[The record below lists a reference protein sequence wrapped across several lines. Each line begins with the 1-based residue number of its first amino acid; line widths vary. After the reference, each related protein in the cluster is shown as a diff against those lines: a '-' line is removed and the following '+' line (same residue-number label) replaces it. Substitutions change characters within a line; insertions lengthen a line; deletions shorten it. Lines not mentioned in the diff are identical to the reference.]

1 MNNCMPGLVLVMQ
14 EDIPVKKLSLCVV
27 VAGLLLMLGGCMST
41 LTGDS
46 YSRDEARRPQTV
58 QFGMVEY
65 VRPVV
70 IEGTKTGIGAGR
82 VRVVG
87 GIGGSTV
94 GGGRGQ
100 AVATV
105 LGAVA
110 GGVAGG
116 MAEEAATKKQGVEI
130 TVRLDSGQIVAIVQQ
145 ASATTFNVGDRV
157 RVLTLNG
164 ETRVAQ

>member
-1 MNNCMPGLVLVMQ
+1 MQ

-46 YSRDEARRPQTV
+46 YSRDDARRPQTV

-70 IEGTKTGIGAGR
+70 IEGTKTGIGAGTGA
-82 VRVVG
+82 VVG
-87 GIGGSTV
+87 GIGGSSV
-94 GGGRGQ
+94 GGGKGA

-116 MAEEAATKKQGVEI
+116 MVEEGATRKQGVEI
-130 TVRLDSGQIVAIVQQ
+130 TVRLDSGQIIAIVQQ

>member
-1 MNNCMPGLVLVMQ
+1 MPEEFRMKQLALSILVTT
-14 EDIPVKKLSLCVV
+14 
-27 VAGLLLMLGGCMST
+27 LLFMLGGCMST

-70 IEGTKTGIGAGR
+70 IEGTKTGIGAATGA
-82 VRVVG
+82 VVG
-87 GIGGSTV
+87 GIGGSTI
-94 GGGRGQ
+94 GGGKGA
-100 AVATV
+100 AVTTV

-116 MAEEAATKKQGVEI
+116 MAEQGATKKQGVEI

-145 ASATTFNVGDRV
+145 ATPTATFNVGDRV

>member
-1 MNNCMPGLVLVMQ
+1 
-14 EDIPVKKLSLCVV
+14 LCVV
-27 VAGLLLMLGGCMST
+27 FAGLLVMLGGCMST

-46 YSRDEARRPQTV
+46 YSRDEARRQQTV

-70 IEGTKTGIGAGR
+70 IEGTKTGIGAGTGA
-82 VRVVG
+82 VVG

>member
-1 MNNCMPGLVLVMQ
+1 M
-14 EDIPVKKLSLCVV
+14 KKLSLCVV
-27 VAGLLLMLGGCMST
+27 FAGLLVMLGGCMST

-70 IEGTKTGIGAGR
+70 IEGTKTGIGAGTGA
-82 VRVVG
+82 VVG

>member
-1 MNNCMPGLVLVMQ
+1 MCMHGQILVMQ

-46 YSRDEARRPQTV
+46 YSRDDARRPQTV

-70 IEGTKTGIGAGR
+70 IEGTKTGIGAGTGA
-82 VRVVG
+82 VVG

-94 GGGRGQ
+94 GGGKGA

-116 MAEEAATKKQGVEI
+116 MVEEGATRKQGVEI
-130 TVRLDSGQIVAIVQQ
+130 TVRLDSGQIIAIVQQ

>member
-1 MNNCMPGLVLVMQ
+1 MREEIQMNQ
-14 EDIPVKKLSLCVV
+14 LSLSIL
-27 VAGLLLMLGGCMST
+27 VAGLLLLLGGCMST
-41 LTGDS
+41 LTGES
-46 YSRDEARRPQTV
+46 YSREDARRPQTV

-65 VRPVV
+65 VRPVAL
-70 IEGTKTGIGAGR
+70 EGTKTGIGAATGAA
-82 VRVVG
+82 VG

-94 GGGRGQ
+94 GGGKGA

-116 MAEEAATKKQGVEI
+116 MVEESATKKQGVEI
-130 TVRLDSGQIVAIVQQ
+130 TVRLDSGQIIAIVQQ
-145 ASATTFNVGDRV
+145 ASPTTTFNVGDRV

>member
-1 MNNCMPGLVLVMQ
+1 MQ
-14 EDIPVKKLSLCVV
+14 EDIPVKKLSLYAV

-70 IEGTKTGIGAGR
+70 IEGTKTGIGAGTGA
-82 VRVVG
+82 VVG

-94 GGGRGQ
+94 GGGRGA

-116 MAEEAATKKQGVEI
+116 MVEEGATKKQGVEI

>member
-1 MNNCMPGLVLVMQ
+1 MREEIRMKKQSLSVLV
-14 EDIPVKKLSLCVV
+14 V
-27 VAGLLLMLGGCMST
+27 GLLFMLGGCMST

-46 YSRDEARRPQTV
+46 YSRDDARRPQTV

-70 IEGTKTGIGAGR
+70 LEGTKTGIGAATGA
-82 VRVVG
+82 VVG
-87 GIGGSTV
+87 GLGGSTV
-94 GGGRGQ
+94 GGGKG
-100 AVATV
+100 AVAAAV

-110 GGVAGG
+110 GGVVGG
-116 MAEEAATKKQGVEI
+116 MAEEGATKKQGVEV

-145 ASATTFNVGDRV
+145 ATPTATFNVGDRV

>member
-1 MNNCMPGLVLVMQ
+1 MNKQSLSVLVVGLVL
-14 EDIPVKKLSLCVV
+14 
-27 VAGLLLMLGGCMST
+27 LLAGCMST
-41 LTGDS
+41 LTGES
-46 YSRDEARRPQTV
+46 YSRDDARRPQTV

-70 IEGTKTGIGAGR
+70 IEGTKTGIGAATGA
-82 VRVVG
+82 VVG

-94 GGGRGQ
+94 GGGKGST
-100 AVATV
+100 AAAV

-110 GGVAGG
+110 GGVVGG
-116 MAEEAATKKQGVEI
+116 MAEEGATKKQGVEI

-145 ASATTFNVGDRV
+145 ATPTATFNVGDRV

>member
-1 MNNCMPGLVLVMQ
+1 MKQLT
-14 EDIPVKKLSLCVV
+14 LSILI
-27 VAGLLLMLGGCMST
+27 AGLLLMLGGCMST

-46 YSRDEARRPQTV
+46 YSRDDARRPQTV

-70 IEGTKTGIGAGR
+70 IEGTKTGIGAATGAA
-82 VRVVG
+82 VG
-87 GIGGSTV
+87 GIGGSTI
-94 GGGRGQ
+94 GGGKGA

-116 MAEEAATKKQGVEI
+116 MAEQGATKKQGVEI

-145 ASATTFNVGDRV
+145 ATPTATFNVGDRV

>member
-1 MNNCMPGLVLVMQ
+1 MKQLT
-14 EDIPVKKLSLCVV
+14 LSILI
-27 VAGLLLMLGGCMST
+27 AGLLLMLGGCMST

-46 YSRDEARRPQTV
+46 YSRDDARRPQTV

-70 IEGTKTGIGAGR
+70 IEGTKTGIGAVTGAA
-82 VRVVG
+82 VG
-87 GIGGSTV
+87 GIGGSTI
-94 GGGRGQ
+94 GGGKGA

-116 MAEEAATKKQGVEI
+116 MAEQGATKKQGVEI

-145 ASATTFNVGDRV
+145 ATPTATFNVGDRV

>member
-1 MNNCMPGLVLVMQ
+1 MPGLVLVMQ

-70 IEGTKTGIGAGR
+70 IEGTKTGVGAGAGA
-82 VRVVG
+82 VVG

-94 GGGRGQ
+94 GSGRGA

-116 MAEEAATKKQGVEI
+116 MAEESATKKQGVEI

-145 ASATTFNVGDRV
+145 ASTTTFNVGDRV

>member
-1 MNNCMPGLVLVMQ
+1 MKQ
-14 EDIPVKKLSLCVV
+14 LSLSIMI
-27 VAGLLLMLGGCMST
+27 AGLLLMLGGCMST

-46 YSRDEARRPQTV
+46 YSRDDARRPQTV

-70 IEGTKTGIGAGR
+70 IEGTKTGIGAATGAA
-82 VRVVG
+82 VG
-87 GIGGSTV
+87 GIGGSTI
-94 GGGRGQ
+94 GGGKGA

-116 MAEEAATKKQGVEI
+116 MAEESATKKQGVEI
-130 TVRLDSGQIVAIVQQ
+130 TVRLDSGQILAIVQQ
-145 ASATTFNVGDRV
+145 ATPTATFNVGDRV

>member
-1 MNNCMPGLVLVMQ
+1 MR
-14 EDIPVKKLSLCVV
+14 EEIPMKTLSLSILVT
-27 VAGLLLMLGGCMST
+27 GLLFLLGGCMST

-46 YSRDEARRPQTV
+46 YSREDARRPQTV

-70 IEGTKTGIGAGR
+70 IEGTKTGIGAATGAA
-82 VRVVG
+82 VG
-87 GIGGSTV
+87 GIGGSSV
-94 GGGRGQ
+94 GGGKGA

-116 MAEEAATKKQGVEI
+116 MAEESATKKQGVEI

-145 ASATTFNVGDRV
+145 ASPAATFNVGDRV

>member
-1 MNNCMPGLVLVMQ
+1 MQ
-14 EDIPVKKLSLCVV
+14 EDIPVKKLSLSVV
-27 VAGLLLMLGGCMST
+27 ITALLIMLGGCMST

-70 IEGTKTGIGAGR
+70 IEGTKTGIGAGTGA
-82 VRVVG
+82 VVG

-94 GGGRGQ
+94 GGGKGA

-116 MAEEAATKKQGVEI
+116 MAEEAATKKQGVEV

-145 ASATTFNVGDRV
+145 VNPATTFHVGDRV

>member
-1 MNNCMPGLVLVMQ
+1 
-14 EDIPVKKLSLCVV
+14 VKKLSLCVV
-27 VAGLLLMLGGCMST
+27 FAGLLVMLGGCMST

-70 IEGTKTGIGAGR
+70 IEGTKTGVGAGTGA
-82 VRVVG
+82 VVG

>member
-1 MNNCMPGLVLVMQ
+1 MQ

-46 YSRDEARRPQTV
+46 YSRDDARRPQTV

-70 IEGTKTGIGAGR
+70 IEGTKTGIGAGTGA
-82 VRVVG
+82 VVG

-94 GGGRGQ
+94 GGGKGA

-116 MAEEAATKKQGVEI
+116 MVEEGATKKQGVEI
-130 TVRLDSGQIVAIVQQ
+130 TVRLDSGQIIAIVQQ

>member
-1 MNNCMPGLVLVMQ
+1 MQ

-27 VAGLLLMLGGCMST
+27 FAGLLVMLGGCMST

-70 IEGTKTGIGAGR
+70 IEGTKTGVGAGTGA
-82 VRVVG
+82 VVG

>member
-1 MNNCMPGLVLVMQ
+1 MQ

-27 VAGLLLMLGGCMST
+27 ITGLLLMLGGCMST

-70 IEGTKTGIGAGR
+70 IEGTKTGIGAGTGA
-82 VRVVG
+82 VVG

-94 GGGRGQ
+94 GSGRGA

-116 MAEEAATKKQGVEI
+116 MAEEGATKKQGVEI

>member
-1 MNNCMPGLVLVMQ
+1 M
-14 EDIPVKKLSLCVV
+14 KKLPLTILL
-27 VAGLLLMLGGCMST
+27 AGLLFMLGGCMST

-46 YSRDEARRPQTV
+46 YSRDDARRPQTV

-70 IEGTKTGIGAGR
+70 IEGTKTGIGAATGAA
-82 VRVVG
+82 VG
-87 GIGGSTV
+87 GIGGSTI
-94 GGGRGQ
+94 GGGKGS
-100 AVATV
+100 AVAAV

-116 MAEEAATKKQGVEI
+116 MAEEGATKKQGVEI

-145 ASATTFNVGDRV
+145 VNPAATFNVGDRV

>member
-1 MNNCMPGLVLVMQ
+1 MQ
-14 EDIPVKKLSLCVV
+14 EDIPVKKLSLYVV

-70 IEGTKTGIGAGR
+70 IEGTKTGIGAGTGA
-82 VRVVG
+82 VVG

-94 GGGRGQ
+94 GGGRGA

-116 MAEEAATKKQGVEI
+116 MVEEGATKKQGVEI

>member
-1 MNNCMPGLVLVMQ
+1 MQEEIPMKKQSLSILVVGLVL
-14 EDIPVKKLSLCVV
+14 
-27 VAGLLLMLGGCMST
+27 LLAGCMST
-41 LTGDS
+41 LTGES
-46 YSRDEARRPQTV
+46 YSRDDARRPQTV

-70 IEGTKTGIGAGR
+70 LEGTKTGIGAATGA
-82 VRVVG
+82 VVG
-87 GIGGSTV
+87 GIGGSTI
-94 GGGRGQ
+94 GGGKGS
-100 AVATV
+100 AAAAV

-110 GGVAGG
+110 GGVVGG
-116 MAEEAATKKQGVEI
+116 MAEEGATKKQGVEI

-145 ASATTFNVGDRV
+145 ASPTATFNVGDRV

>member
-1 MNNCMPGLVLVMQ
+1 MKKLTRAILVL
-14 EDIPVKKLSLCVV
+14 
-27 VAGLLLMLGGCMST
+27 GLLSMLGGCMST

-65 VRPVV
+65 VRPVA
-70 IEGTKTGIGAGR
+70 IEGTKTGIGAATGAA
-82 VRVVG
+82 VG
-87 GIGGSTV
+87 GIGGSTI
-94 GGGRGQ
+94 GGGKGST
-100 AVATV
+100 AAAV

-116 MAEEAATKKQGVEI
+116 MVEEGATKKQGVEI
-130 TVRLDSGQIVAIVQQ
+130 TVRLDSGQIIAIVQQ
-145 ASATTFNVGDRV
+145 VSPNINFNVGDRV

-164 ETRVAQ
+164 ETRVVQ

>member
-1 MNNCMPGLVLVMQ
+1 MQ
-14 EDIPVKKLSLCVV
+14 EDIPVKKLSLSVII
-27 VAGLLLMLGGCMST
+27 AGLLLMLAGCMST

-70 IEGTKTGIGAGR
+70 IEGTKTGIGAATGA
-82 VRVVG
+82 VVG

-94 GGGRGQ
+94 GGGKGA

-116 MAEEAATKKQGVEI
+116 MAEEGATKKQGVEI

-145 ASATTFNVGDRV
+145 ATPTAAFHVGDRV

>member
-1 MNNCMPGLVLVMQ
+1 M
-14 EDIPVKKLSLCVV
+14 KHLSLSILIV
-27 VAGLLLMLGGCMST
+27 GLLFMLGGCMST

-46 YSRDEARRPQTV
+46 YSRSDARRPQTV

-70 IEGTKTGIGAGR
+70 IEGTKTGIGAGTGA
-82 VRVVG
+82 VVG

-94 GGGRGQ
+94 GGGKGA

-116 MAEEAATKKQGVEI
+116 MVEEGATKKQGVEV
-130 TVRLDSGQIVAIVQQ
+130 TVRLDSGQIIAVVQQ
-145 ASATTFNVGDRV
+145 ASPTTNFNVGDRV
-157 RVLTLNG
+157 RVLSLNG

>member
-1 MNNCMPGLVLVMQ
+1 MREEIQMN
-14 EDIPVKKLSLCVV
+14 KLSLSILVV
-27 VAGLLLMLGGCMST
+27 GLLLMLGGCMST
-41 LTGDS
+41 LTGES
-46 YSRDEARRPQTV
+46 YSRDDARRPQTV

-70 IEGTKTGIGAGR
+70 IEGTKTGIGAATGA
-82 VRVVG
+82 VVG

-94 GGGRGQ
+94 GGGKGA

-116 MAEEAATKKQGVEI
+116 MAEEGATKKQGVEI
-130 TVRLDSGQIVAIVQQ
+130 TVRLDSGQIVAVVQQ
-145 ASATTFNVGDRV
+145 ASPSATFNVGDRV

>member
-1 MNNCMPGLVLVMQ
+1 MKQ
-14 EDIPVKKLSLCVV
+14 FSLPILIT
-27 VAGLLLMLGGCMST
+27 GLLLMLGGCMST

-70 IEGTKTGIGAGR
+70 IEGTKTGIGAATGAA
-82 VRVVG
+82 VG

-94 GGGRGQ
+94 GGGKGA

-116 MAEEAATKKQGVEI
+116 MAEESATKKQGV
-130 TVRLDSGQIVAIVQQ
+130 
-145 ASATTFNVGDRV
+145 
-157 RVLTLNG
+157 
-164 ETRVAQ
+164 